1 MTRRNIAA
9 TGARV
14 SILDSWSMR
23 DSWNQW
29 ELWKG
34 GVLTVG
40 SPADWAKRSLLTGT
54 SCDTMSVGTDGGE
67 ERIWLHLHCNEK
79 HFIWLHPHRKHFCEA
94 AGFWFIMRISGKKVV
109 LFRIRFKKKILE
121 YPQIPKPESEGL
133 FFFLASPY
141 FIAAEALAFLSQRW
155 HQAGRRWW
163 PGLPLCPAGP
173 FLSQGTS
180 AKTSCGS
187 GLWVME
193 SWTRT
198 VIQLIKSTLGAAMVI
213 CPL

>member
-79 HFIWLHPHRKHFCEA
+79 HFLWLHPHRKHFCEA

-109 LFRIRFKKKILE
+109 LFRIRFKKKNPRVPTN
-121 YPQIPKPESEGL
+121 PQTWIWGS
-133 FFFLASPY
+133 FL
-141 FIAAEALAFLSQRW
+141 L
-155 HQAGRRWW
+155 
-163 PGLPLCPAGP
+163 
-173 FLSQGTS
+173 
-180 AKTSCGS
+180 S
-187 GLWVME
+187 GLSLLYCCRSFGILVTAVTPGRQEMVARP
-193 SWTRT
+193 TT
-198 VIQLIKSTLGAAMVI
+198 VPCRALSVTGDI
-213 CPL
+213 C